1 MKTLFIILFFSEG
14 PEAVCVT
21 SATFLCCT
29 PVTNTDVAGSGAGC
43 LHFVYLGCKALE
55 NLSLSCTNGHLTPCW
70 ELHSHCLF
78 CLPNTDLFN
87 FLRLRSVSFKTSLGL
102 FFFSSHK
109 SRISFLK
116 FPFCRT
122 DKAKGSGIWGNCDS
136 IKTESNAHLG

>member
-102 FFFSSHK
+102 FFFFHLTKAEFHFSN
-109 SRISFLK
+109 FLFVAQTK
-116 FPFCRT
+116 QKEVAFG
-122 DKAKGSGIWGNCDS
+122 AIV
-136 IKTESNAHLG
+136 IV